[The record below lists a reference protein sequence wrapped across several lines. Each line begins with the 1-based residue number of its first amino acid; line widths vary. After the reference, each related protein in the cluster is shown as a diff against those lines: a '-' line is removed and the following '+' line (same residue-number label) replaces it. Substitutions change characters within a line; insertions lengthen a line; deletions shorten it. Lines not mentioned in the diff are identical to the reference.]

1 MNRSSLMG
9 LGLCGLVTYFGIMH
23 GMSMSTLFNSHALIL
38 VIGGTISIAIFSYP
52 IDRLKDVLNFV
63 NKGFLFKK
71 KNSDFKMIE
80 DLLLAIKTWYG
91 TDGIKIDMNKTHPF
105 VRDSFGVLQEPDL
118 DVNDVSHIL
127 KSRKDAVKKKYF
139 EDAKILNNIAKYPP
153 HLGLLGA
160 SSGMI
165 GMMSALGKG
174 GIETIGA
181 SMAVALTATLWGI
194 FLNNFI
200 FLPLSDNATKA
211 AEDEM
216 YFRDIVCESML
227 MLKSNM
233 QEKVVTETVVSRLI
247 SVERIAVKNKI
258 SKLKEQLGTNNHAA

>member
-9 LGLCGLVTYFGIMH
+9 LVLCGLVTYFGIMH
-23 GMSMSTLFNSHALIL
+23 GMSMTTLFNAHALIL
-38 VIGGTISIAIFSYP
+38 VVGGTIAIAIFSYP
-52 IDRLKDVLNFV
+52 LERLQEVLTFI

-80 DLLLAIKTWYG
+80 DLILAIKTWYG
-91 TDGIKIDMNKTHPF
+91 TDGISIDLNRSHPF
-105 VRDSFGVLQEPDL
+105 IRDSFRLLQEPGL
-118 DVNDVSHIL
+118 DTNDVSHIL
-127 KSRKDAVKKKYF
+127 KSRKDAVRKKYF

-165 GMMSALGKG
+165 AMMAGLGKG
-174 GIETIGA
+174 GIEIIGGA
-181 SMAVALTATLWGI
+181 MAVALTATLWGI

-216 YFRDIVCESML
+216 YFREIVCESML

-233 QEKVVTETVVSRLI
+233 QEKVVTETVVSRLM
-247 SVERIAVKNKI
+247 SVERLAIKNKI
-258 SKLKEQLGTNNHAA
+258 AKMKENLGIQHAA

>member
-1 MNRSSLMG
+1 MNKSGLFG
-9 LGLCGLVTYFGIMH
+9 LGLCGLVTYFGIVH

-38 VIGGTISIAIFSYP
+38 VLGGTVAIAVFSYP
-52 IDRLKDVLNFV
+52 LERLGDVIQFV
-63 NKGFLFKK
+63 NKGFLFKR

-80 DLLLAIKTWYG
+80 DLVLSIKTWYG
-91 TDGIKIDMNKTHPF
+91 TDGIEIDVSRTHPF
-105 VRDSFGVLQEPDL
+105 VRDSFRILQEPGL
-118 DVNDVSHIL
+118 DSDDVSHIL
-127 KSRKDAVKKKYF
+127 KSRKDAVKRKYF

-165 GMMSALGKG
+165 AMMAGLGKG
-174 GIETIGA
+174 GIEIIGG

-200 FLPLSDNATKA
+200 FLPLSDNANKA

-216 YFRDIVCESML
+216 YFRDIVCESIV
-227 MLKSNM
+227 MLKCNM
-233 QEKVVTETVVSRLI
+233 QEKVVTETVVSRLMSI
-247 SVERIAVKNKI
+247 DRIAIKHKI
-258 SKLKEQLGTNNHAA
+258 TKMKEQLGLQHAA

>member
-1 MNRSSLMG
+1 MNKSSLFG
-9 LGLCGLVTYFGIMH
+9 LALCGLVTYFGIMH
-23 GMSMSTLFNSHALIL
+23 GMSMGTLFNSHALIL
-38 VIGGTISIAIFSYP
+38 VIGGTIAIAILSYP
-52 IDRLKDVLNFV
+52 MKRLKDVLSFI
-63 NKGFLFKK
+63 NKGFLFKT
-71 KNSDFKMIE
+71 KNSDIQMIE
-80 DLLLAIKTWYG
+80 DLIISVKSRYGNNNLAVAGYKP
-91 TDGIKIDMNKTHPF
+91 HPF
-105 VRDSFGVLQEPDL
+105 IQDSLRLLDEPDL
-118 DVNDVSHIL
+118 SVNDVAHIL
-127 KSRKDAVKKKYF
+127 KSRKDAVKKRYF

-165 GMMSALGKG
+165 QMMAGLGKG

-181 SMAVALTATLWGI
+181 AMAVALTATLWGI

-216 YFRDIVCESML
+216 YFREIVCESMI

-233 QEKVVTETVVSRLI
+233 QEKVVTEIIVSRLM
-247 SVERIAVKNKI
+247 SVDRLAMKFKIAKMKDN
-258 SKLKEQLGTNNHAA
+258 LGSFNAA